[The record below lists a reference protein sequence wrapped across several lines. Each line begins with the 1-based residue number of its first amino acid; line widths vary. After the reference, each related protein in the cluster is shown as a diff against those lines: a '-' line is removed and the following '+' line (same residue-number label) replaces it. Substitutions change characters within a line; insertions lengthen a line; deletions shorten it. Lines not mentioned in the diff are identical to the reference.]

1 MKNAVILVCAHCAQ
15 MNRIPSTRLAEQPRC
30 GSCKHLLIAP
40 QPIALDDHNF
50 ERFVTRSELP
60 VVVDFWAAWCG
71 PCKMMAPIF
80 AQAAERLSP
89 RVVLAKVDTEA
100 APLTASRY
108 NIRSIPTLL
117 VLRDGF
123 EVARQSGAVDLA
135 RLLAFVAPHVD
146 IESGHA

>member
-1 MKNAVILVCAHCAQ
+1 MQDTVILVCAKCAQ
-15 MNRIPSTRLAEQPRC
+15 MNRIPSARLGEQPRC
-30 GSCKHLLIAP
+30 GSCKHPLIERR
-40 QPIALDDHNF
+40 PITLDDHNF
-50 ERFVTRSELP
+50 ERFVARSQLP

-71 PCKMMAPIF
+71 PCKAMAPVF
-80 AQAAERLSP
+80 AQAAERLGP
-89 RVVLAKVDTEA
+89 RVILAKVDTEA
-100 APLTASRY
+100 APATASRY

-123 EVARQSGAVDLA
+123 EVARQSGAVDLS